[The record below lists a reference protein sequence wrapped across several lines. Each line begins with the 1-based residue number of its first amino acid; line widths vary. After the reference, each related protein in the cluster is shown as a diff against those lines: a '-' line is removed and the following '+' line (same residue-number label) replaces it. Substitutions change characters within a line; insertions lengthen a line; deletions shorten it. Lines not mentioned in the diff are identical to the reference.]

1 MFIPLKVV
9 LVSNIKYHV
18 YHGFISLFH
27 DWSSCEACRRFVSCT
42 PAISWKSCMSSISF
56 VAFVSLMLIRI
67 SFISSISC
75 ISGISCIS
83 VTPYIYPLKTG
94 VNLEG
99 KLVSQFCRSCEQ
111 LTLGTLGCIKCFL
124 MGFPAIPSGRVLK
137 TWSYN
142 FQPPWWQP
150 SQMFKLWKFFP
161 TKNYVGIGRGNSKLL
176 RHLPIIS

>member
-1 MFIPLKVV
+1 MRFFLSQVV
-9 LVSNIKYHV
+9 QDFSHQQSVYCIYVYSIESSTGIKYHV

-42 PAISWKSCMSSISF
+42 QAISWKSCMSSISF
-56 VAFVSLMLIRI
+56 VSFVSLMLIRI
-67 SFISSISC
+67 SFISVISC
-75 ISGISCIS
+75 IWGISCIS

-124 MGFPAIPSGRVLK
+124 MGFPAILRDSHQNLK
-137 TWSYN
+137 L
-142 FQPPWWQP
+142 Q
-150 SQMFKLWKFFP
+150 FP
-161 TKNYVGIGRGNSKLL
+161 AAMMAAEPDV
-176 RHLPIIS
+176 